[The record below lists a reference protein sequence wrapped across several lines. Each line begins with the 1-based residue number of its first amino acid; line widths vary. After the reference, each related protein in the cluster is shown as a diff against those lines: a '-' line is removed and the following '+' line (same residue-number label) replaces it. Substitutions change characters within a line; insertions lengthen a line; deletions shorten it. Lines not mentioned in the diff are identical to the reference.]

1 MRTKLLSLF
10 GIAVSAGIIF
20 YMASQF
26 DIAQTKTIFS
36 QAKIEWLI
44 MAAVLYLALF
54 PLRGLRWSWL
64 LTNIKPIPVSTSTQ
78 TLVIGAMANNIL
90 PARLGDVVRAYLLSR
105 RAKLPATATFSNVLL
120 ERIIDGCTVIALLS
134 GVLIFAPPDNDWVG
148 PLGASMAGLFFLALG
163 ACVLL
168 ATKPELFWKL
178 LGPFLRRLPK
188 GLASKVEN
196 KLDLLL
202 RGIQVLAQPSTM
214 LRIALISLLIWGSEA
229 VIYLVCQ
236 QAFGLTIPLSGGI
249 LVMAV
254 LTLGLTAPSGPGFV
268 GVFEGLIV
276 ASVSL
281 YGVAPSEGLAF
292 AIAMHLI
299 HYVPVTVIG
308 VAYVWRTGLQLRQ
321 LRAEASQTMTA
332 SHGGA

>member
-1 MRTKLLSLF
+1 MRTKILSLF
-10 GIAVSAGIIF
+10 GIAVSVGIIF
-20 YMASQF
+20 YMVSQF
-26 DIAQTKTIFS
+26 DLAQTKTIFS

-44 MAAVLYLALF
+44 MAAALYLALF

-148 PLGASMAGLFFLALG
+148 PLGASMAALFFLALG

-168 ATKPELFWKL
+168 ASKPQLFWKL
-178 LGPFLRRLPK
+178 LTPLLKRLPE

-202 RGIQVLAQPSTM
+202 RGIQVLAQPSVM
-214 LRIALISLLIWGSEA
+214 ARISLISLVIWGFEA
-229 VIYLVCQ
+229 GIYLVCQ
-236 QAFGLTIPLSGGI
+236 EAFGLTIPLSGAI

-276 ASVSL
+276 AGGSL
-281 YGVAPSEGLAF
+281 YGVPPSEGLAF

-299 HYVPVTVIG
+299 HYVPVTLIG
-308 VAYVWRTGLQLRQ
+308 VVYVWRTGLQLRQ